1 MKNDSDQLLATRWTL
16 IERLKNWDDQESWRQ
31 FFDTYWKLI
40 YGVAIKSG
48 LTHPEAQDVVQETVI
63 SVSKS
68 MHNFKADPAYGSFKA
83 WLLNLTRWRITDQF
97 RKRRRGVNA
106 REELPHSGSK
116 SDTTSTA
123 AEERVPDPA
132 GNALEAIWNDEWEKH
147 IVDAALEKV
156 KQQSS
161 GKHYQIFFL
170 QAIKQIRK
178 SSRRSRNTNSERWA
192 RLSELAAYRW
202 TAATSRQSRERICH
216 EVTER

>member
-1 MKNDSDQLLATRWTL
+1 MKNDSDELLATRWTL

-63 SVSKS
+63 SVCKS

-97 RKRRRGVNA
+97 RKRRPAVNT
-106 REELPHSGSK
+106 REEPANSASE
-116 SDTTSTA
+116 SDTTPTA
-123 AEERVPDPA
+123 VEELVLDPA

-161 GKHYQIFFL
+161 TKHYQIFYL
-170 QAIKQIRK
+170 QAIKQIK
-178 SSRRSRNTNSERWA
+178 STKVAETLNVNVDQVYLIKH
-192 RLSELAAYRW
+192 RLTKIFEEALKELE
-202 TAATSRQSRERICH
+202 TKLG
-216 EVTER
+216 

>member
-68 MHNFKADPAYGSFKA
+68 MQNFKADPAYGSFKA
-83 WLLNLTRWRITDQF
+83 WLLNLTRWRITDQV
-97 RKRRRGVNA
+97 RKRCRSVSG
-106 REELPHSGSK
+106 REESPNSGLK
-116 SDTTSTA
+116 SDTTSTV
-123 AEERVPDPA
+123 AEDRVPDPA

-161 GKHYQIFFL
+161 AKHYQIFFL
-170 QAIKQIRK
+170 QAIKQIPPAK
-178 SSRRSRNTNSERWA
+178 IAETLNLNVDQVYLIKH
-192 RLSELAAYRW
+192 RLTKIFEEALKDLE
-202 TAATSRQSRERICH
+202 TKLG
-216 EVTER
+216 

>member
-1 MKNDSDQLLATRWTL
+1 MKNDPDELLATRWTL

-48 LTHPEAQDVVQETVI
+48 LTHPEAQDVVQETVM
-63 SVSKS
+63 SVCKN
-68 MHNFKADPAYGSFKA
+68 MPNFKADPAYGSFKT

-97 RKRRRGVNA
+97 RKRCRSGNA
-106 REELPHSGSK
+106 GEEPPKSGGNG
-116 SDTTSTA
+116 DTTSTA
-123 AEERVPDPA
+123 VEERVPDPA

-161 GKHYQIFFL
+161 GKQYQIFFL
-170 QAIKQIRK
+170 QAIKQIQPAK
-178 SSRRSRNTNSERWA
+178 VAET
-192 RLSELAAYRW
+192 
-202 TAATSRQSRERICH
+202 
-216 EVTER
+216 

>member
-31 FFDTYWKLI
+31 FFDSYWKLI

-68 MHNFKADPAYGSFKA
+68 MQNFKADPAYGSFKA

-97 RKRRRGVNA
+97 RKRRAAVNT
-106 REELPHSGSK
+106 REETPTSGSE
-116 SDTTSTA
+116 SSERDTTPTA
-123 AEERVPDPA
+123 VAELVPDPA
-132 GNALEAIWNDEWEKH
+132 GNALEVIWNDEWEKH

-161 GKHYQIFFL
+161 AKHYQIFFL
-170 QAIKQIRK
+170 QAIKQIPPAKIAETLNLKVDQVYLIKHRL
-178 SSRRSRNTNSERWA
+178 TNIFEEA
-192 RLSELAAYRW
+192 LKELE
-202 TAATSRQSRERICH
+202 TKLG
-216 EVTER
+216 